1 MTGSASL
8 VSTEAL
14 HEAVSRRLAHQSAWG
29 MSEEEWR
36 ILVRELVDRMEERAR
51 RQSGWVYLELTKGTP
66 LDGRSGW
73 HHAISSVLAVIA
85 DGVHA
90 CALPMLAAV
99 VWGKATGSPGPGF
112 NDAARHLGRQAA
124 AEDDLAFWVSELK
137 AVYEPR

>member
-14 HEAVSRRLAHQSAWG
+14 HEAVSRRLAHQCAWG

-51 RQSGWVYLELTKGTP
+51 RQSWWVYSELTKGTP
-66 LDGRSGW
+66 LDSRSGW
-73 HHAISSVLAVIA
+73 HYAISSVLAVIA

-99 VWGKATGSPGPGF
+99 VWGKATRAVQGLVSTTQRATWVDSRQPRTISPSG
-112 NDAARHLGRQAA
+112 
-124 AEDDLAFWVSELK
+124 
-137 AVYEPR
+137 